1 MAAYLAAALPPRP
14 RRLTID
20 TSVTTIAVSEVSVH
34 PVQITYRVAA
44 ALDPNGTILR
54 ASMRANDDGMIA
66 IGQRARA
73 FSLNARTVMQ
83 QARISSVRRDG
94 ERVLIEATLA
104 TTQAPVG
111 RDLVLEIVVDRGSFL
126 AVPNEAVVE
135 DGARRLVYLQIGA
148 SDYVPREIETGVEGE
163 RYTQVVSGIA
173 AGDQVVTLGSFF
185 VDAEYRM
192 KGGS

>member
-1 MAAYLAAALPPRP
+1 MY
-14 RRLTID
+14 
-20 TSVTTIAVSEVSVH
+20 
-34 PVQITYRVAA
+34 
-44 ALDPNGTILR
+44 
-54 ASMRANDDGMIA
+54 
-66 IGQRARA
+66 
-73 FSLNARTVMQ
+73 

-104 TTQAPVG
+104 TTQAPLG

-148 SDYVPREIETGVEGE
+148 SDYVPREIETGIEGE

-173 AGDQVVTLGSFF
+173 AGDLVVTLGSFF